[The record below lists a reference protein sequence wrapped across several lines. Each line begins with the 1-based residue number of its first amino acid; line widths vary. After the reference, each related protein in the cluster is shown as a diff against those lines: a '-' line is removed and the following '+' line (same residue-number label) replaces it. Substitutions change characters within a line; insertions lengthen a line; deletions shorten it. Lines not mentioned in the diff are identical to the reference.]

1 MDFTQDELA
10 NEVWRGIVGF
20 PRYEVSNLGRVRS
33 ISYMRTGNV
42 KILKQYKKVGYF
54 QVCLMLNG
62 RANYRQIGR
71 LVALTFIPNPENK
84 PCVDHI
90 DTNKENNRVENL
102 RWVTYK
108 ENMNNPL
115 TYEKCLK
122 AAKHKNLGKKAS
134 EETRRKLSEINRGQG
149 NGFYGKKHTEDTLA
163 KIRASKASESH
174 LRKVLKPISQFT
186 LDGVKIKDW
195 PCAKYAAR
203 ELNVKDSS
211 IVSVIL
217 GRKKSCKGF
226 LWRRAENPTEVLD
239 NYFKER
245 NGNNRD
251 STPTAEAVTQ
261 VE

>member
-1 MDFTQDELA
+1 MRYCHILPKVSSICFFVMDFTQDELA

-33 ISYMRTGNV
+33 ISYMRTGKV

-71 LVALTFIPNPENK
+71 LVALTFIPNPDNK

-149 NGFYGKKHTEDTLA
+149 NGFYGKKTHRRHSCED
-163 KIRASKASESH
+163 
-174 LRKVLKPISQFT
+174 
-186 LDGVKIKDW
+186 
-195 PCAKYAAR
+195 
-203 ELNVKDSS
+203 
-211 IVSVIL
+211 
-217 GRKKSCKGF
+217 SCK
-226 LWRRAENPTEVLD
+226 
-239 NYFKER
+239 
-245 NGNNRD
+245 
-251 STPTAEAVTQ
+251 
-261 VE
+261 